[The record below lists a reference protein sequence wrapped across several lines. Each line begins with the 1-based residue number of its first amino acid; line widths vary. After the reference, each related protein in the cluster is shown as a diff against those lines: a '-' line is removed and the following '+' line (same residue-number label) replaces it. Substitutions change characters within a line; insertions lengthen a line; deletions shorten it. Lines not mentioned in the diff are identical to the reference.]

1 MEDWNGG
8 SQERQ
13 GCRDVALR
21 GPAAGR
27 GELGAAFL
35 VQGAPRGLSRG
46 EGAFQNM
53 AAHPCCS
60 SLLSGAGTLPRGK
73 ILHPPRDRQVNVL
86 KYSCSFPVQLL
97 QALV

>member
-1 MEDWNGG
+1 MEDGDGG
-8 SQERQ
+8 SQERP
-13 GCRDVALR
+13 GCRDMALN

-35 VQGAPRGLSRG
+35 FQGASQGLSRG

-60 SLLSGAGTLPRGK
+60 SLLSRAGTLPRGK
-73 ILHPPRDRQVNVL
+73 TLHPPRDGQVNVL
-86 KYSCSFPVQLL
+86 KYGCSFPVQLL